1 MAFRIH
7 TTLVAAA
14 IALAAPLAM
23 SAGYPDKTIN
33 YIIPFG
39 PGGESDVSARLQA
52 PVFKKFTGQGLAIQY
67 KAGAGGADGWS
78 QLSSMA
84 GEAWAASNAWRKNAS
99 AESPTVLVRSGSRRT
114 SAASVLAMERGTAV
128 IIKRAILDRA
138 GPGCRTTPHTS
149 SNARSATSQNI
160 GAQDGCGGYTSHT
173 P

>member
-39 PGGESDVSARLQA
+39 PGGESDVSARLQE

-67 KAGAGGADGWS
+67 K
-78 QLSSMA
+78 
-84 GEAWAASNAWRKNAS
+84 
-99 AESPTVLVRSGSRRT
+99 
-114 SAASVLAMERGTAV
+114 
-128 IIKRAILDRA
+128 
-138 GPGCRTTPHTS
+138 
-149 SNARSATSQNI
+149 
-160 GAQDGCGGYTSHT
+160 
-173 P
+173 